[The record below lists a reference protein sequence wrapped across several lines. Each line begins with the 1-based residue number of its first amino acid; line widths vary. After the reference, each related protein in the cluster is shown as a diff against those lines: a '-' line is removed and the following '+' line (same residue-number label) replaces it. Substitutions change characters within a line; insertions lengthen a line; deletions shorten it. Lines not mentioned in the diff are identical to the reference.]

1 MTGQVKED
9 ILNRWSELGV
19 GVENGQISFC
29 PTFLSDKEWLT
40 QESIFEYL
48 SLQGNFE
55 QLKLSAGE
63 LAFTYCQVPI
73 VYKKS
78 GGNGIQVGLK
88 EARKSPFRER
98 IIWAK
103 NTRLPSLKEMDRSI
117 GSAWTLLDPHYTKY
131 RFMRKTVFAPQQP
144 WPLVPANRQSS
155 LQVQRNP

>member
-88 EARKSPFRER
+88 EGEEVSLSGTHHLGKEYSAALFER
-98 IIWAK
+98 NGQIDWIRVDIA
-103 NTRLPSLKEMDRSI
+103 
-117 GSAWTLLDPHYTKY
+117 
-131 RFMRKTVFAPQQP
+131 
-144 WPLVPANRQSS
+144 
-155 LQVQRNP
+155 